1 MKRSYFFLFCAIML
15 LCYINPVKGQSK
27 VTTFTGAK
35 ANKSHY
41 KALYILNSGEEK
53 RISST
58 LRNINNA
65 LEDPRLKGKLEVEL
79 IVFGDGVAVF
89 KKDGK
94 YLENLTTLKNKGV
107 LLAQCENTLRERN
120 IEKNEL
126 FDFIHF
132 VPSGNGE
139 VIIRQKQ
146 GWSVI
151 HP

>member
-1 MKRSYFFLFCAIML
+1 MRPYFFLITVLVCLF
-15 LCYINPVKGQSK
+15 YINPAKGQSK
-27 VTTFTGAK
+27 VIHFSGAK
-35 ANKSHY
+35 ATKSHY
-41 KALYILNSGEEK
+41 KVLYILNNGEDK
-53 RISST
+53 RISAT

-79 IVFGDGVAVF
+79 VVFGDGVVLF

-94 YLENLTTLKNKGV
+94 YREVLMTLRNKGV

-120 IEKNEL
+120 IGKDEL
-126 FDFIHF
+126 YDFIHF

-139 VIIRQKQ
+139 VIIRQQQ

>member
-1 MKRSYFFLFCAIML
+1 MMRPCYLIICAAML
-15 LCYINPVKGQSK
+15 LFYINPVKGQNK
-27 VTTFTGAK
+27 ATTFKGAK

-41 KALYILNSGEEK
+41 KALYILNSGEDK

-120 IEKNEL
+120 INKDEL

-139 VIIRQKQ
+139 VIIRQQQ